1 MFYVLFATILIVVVA
16 AAVAAARFFDPAVA
30 KILGR
35 TLGQELAD
43 AWRKYV
49 FFVIVVSGISGG
61 VRPWSLERYLAPAPG
76 KGSTQLELSGQRW
89 MLELYT
95 AGIET
100 LRSIA
105 WVVLL
110 FFLFAMLAYVIMR
123 AVEFRRQEAE
133 GRRPHEME

>member
-16 AAVAAARFFDPAVA
+16 AAVAAARFFDPAVG

-35 TLGQELAD
+35 TVGADLAE

-49 FFVIVVSGISGG
+49 FFAIVVSGISGG
-61 VRPWSLERYLAPAPG
+61 VRPWSLERYLTPAQG
-76 KGSTQLELSGQRW
+76 KGSSQLELSGQRW

-110 FFLFAMLAYVIMR
+110 FFLCAMLAYVIMR
-123 AVEFRRQEAE
+123 AIEFRREEATLRQRDGE
-133 GRRPHEME
+133 

>member
-1 MFYVLFATILIVVVA
+1 MFYVLFGTILIVVA
-16 AAVAAARFFDPAVA
+16 ATAAAAARFFDPAVA

-35 TLGQELAD
+35 TIGEELAF

-49 FFVIVVSGISGG
+49 FFAIVVTGISGG

-76 KGSTQLELSGQRW
+76 KGSTQLALGGERW
-89 MLELYT
+89 MLELFQ
-95 AGIET
+95 AFIST
-100 LRSIA
+100 LQSIA

-110 FFLFAMLAYVIMR
+110 FFLCAMLAYVVMR

-133 GRRPHEME
+133 SRRNSGQQ